1 MAITLEQV
9 KTGSDETNVATCS
22 IGSALSPEPST
33 GDCVI
38 VCGSQYWV
46 GSGDTFAV
54 TTPSGFSQ
62 AVYEHTSTDI
72 GGHISYNLWENGT
85 DGTAITQTS
94 GRSRPQC
101 LAALHYSGLLSGSD
115 PLDVFTSTDFVEAS
129 TWSTGATGAV
139 AENGSLAVAVFAV
152 QSISQSR
159 TPSYTAGWS
168 EVAKIQVPGST
179 SKAEIYIATKL
190 VDASDTPS
198 CSLTLTGSV
207 SRGCGL
213 IAVFKP
219 ADTGANPVLTVPSA
233 QAGEFGASL
242 LIEGFSGSDAD
253 SDIDSIVATCD
264 SIMTATFDLSST
276 SVTDGS
282 TNGSAAVTLE
292 GSHAELLTVL
302 GRGITVN
309 HAEIFPT
316 TPKVATL
323 TIRLIDAMA
332 NEDEDTVAVTWT
344 PDPARYQV
352 LTGTPSAIITALQ
365 SLSAV
370 DDASGEINVY
380 MLATTD
386 EPLTDSELFSIT
398 VQGSVPIV
406 NVPATQSAQYDVTKS
421 IGSVSV
427 SHADSLTTSLLF
439 QCHAAM
445 SMTFSAGVT
454 GATIT
459 GNASPDVLI
468 EDTHADLNT
477 VAATLQV
484 DRATPV
490 TPVPSNLNPNSLNTY
505 SVETN
510 FQVNDVAYT
519 DRAYVFQGLPSYLL
533 GATWISTP
541 NDDKAESA
549 PATLAFDLNAPAW
562 VYLTLDSRF
571 DATSTF
577 PAWLEDWEFVVDT
590 VQINSSG
597 TVDYL
602 LFRKSFQAG
611 TVTLGGY
618 DFGSLY
624 SHYSVIIL
632 PIDAS
637 IPVTVTA
644 TDSSGNT
651 DVETFDVVWSETG
664 FGGTASN
671 SQNIYRRRRRSQ

>member
-9 KTGSDETNVATCS
+9 KIGSDETNVATCS
-22 IGSALSPEPST
+22 IGSALSPEPPT

-46 GSGDTFAV
+46 GSGDTFVV

-101 LAALHYSGLLSGSD
+101 LVALHYSGLLSESD

-139 AENGSLAVAVFAV
+139 AENGSLAVAVFCV
-152 QSISQSR
+152 QSISESR

-179 SKAEIYIATKL
+179 SKAEIYIATKI
-190 VDASDTPS
+190 VNASDTPS
-198 CSLTLTGSV
+198 CSLTLTGSA

-213 IAVFKP
+213 ISVFKP
-219 ADTGANPVLTVPSA
+219 ADTGANPVLTVPGA
-233 QAGEFGASL
+233 QSGEFDASL

-253 SDIDSIVATCD
+253 SDLASIVATCD

-302 GRGITVN
+302 GRGITVD

-316 TPKVATL
+316 VPKVATL
-323 TIRLIDAMA
+323 TVRLIDDVA

-344 PDPARYQV
+344 PDPDRYQV
-352 LTGTPSAIITALQ
+352 LTGTPSEIIDALQ
-365 SLSAV
+365 ALSAV

-398 VQGSVPIV
+398 VQGSVPVV
-406 NVPATQSAQYDVTKS
+406 NVPVNQSAQYDVTKS
-421 IGSVSV
+421 IGGISV
-427 SHADSLTTSLLF
+427 SHADSLTTSLRF
-439 QCHAAM
+439 HCPAAM
-445 SMTFSAGVT
+445 TMTFDAGAT
-454 GATIT
+454 EATIT
-459 GNASPDVLI
+459 GNVSSDVLI
-468 EDTHADLNT
+468 EGTHEDLNT
-477 VAATLQV
+477 VASTLQV

-490 TPVPSNLNPNSLNTY
+490 VPAPSSLVPHSANTY

-510 FQVNDVAYT
+510 LQVSDVVYS
-519 DRAYVFQGLPSYLL
+519 DRAYVFISLPSELL
-533 GATWISTP
+533 GATRIKTP
-541 NDDKAESA
+541 NDDKAESD
-549 PATLAFDLNAPAW
+549 PATLAFSLNAPAW
-562 VYLTLDSRF
+562 VYVTIDSRF

-577 PAWLEDWEFVVDT
+577 PSWLADWEFILDII
-590 VQINSSG
+590 QINSSG

-624 SHYSVIIL
+624 SHYTVIIL
-632 PIDAS
+632 PIEAT
-637 IPVTVTA
+637 IPITVTA
-644 TDSSGNT
+644 TDSNGAT
-651 DVETFDVVWSETG
+651 DEKSFNVVWSVS
-664 FGGTASN
+664 GGIGAN
-671 SQNIYRRRRRSQ
+671 KFFQLFLEDI